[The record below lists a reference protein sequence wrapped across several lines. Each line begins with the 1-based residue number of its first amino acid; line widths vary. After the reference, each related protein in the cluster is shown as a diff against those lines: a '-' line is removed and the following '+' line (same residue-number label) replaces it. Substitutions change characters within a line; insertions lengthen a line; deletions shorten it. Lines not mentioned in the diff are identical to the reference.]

1 MGTTLGNNMTC
12 LRKHENAEAIQAGSA
27 RMGMGRDLD
36 DAVLAAQNRQMNANA
51 QGLVNM
57 VNLSFAGSNFPNL
70 DTYTYTDGMV
80 VLYQKQGQMWN
91 KIGATEIVWD
101 NLNPKWV
108 KSFDVPY
115 HFERREY
122 YKVVVYDIEDRN
134 RLDNLAVHDLVGE
147 LQFALH
153 EVVTARDQTLIKDL
167 ECSDR
172 APGKSG
178 KIHITGDEK
187 QVMNNEEANFRVSA
201 TFEDTSGYNFFF
213 VHKNIAGQTWKPVYK
228 SEIQTAI
235 GGTFSWN
242 LISILTGDL
251 CNEEP
256 EREIRLEFFKSSK
269 TGKHKNLGFI
279 TCNMAQLK
287 EGSYN
292 YLTQGKIKNQ

>member
-153 EVVTARDQTLIKDL
+153 EVVTARD
-167 ECSDR
+167 
-172 APGKSG
+172 
-178 KIHITGDEK
+178 
-187 QVMNNEEANFRVSA
+187 
-201 TFEDTSGYNFFF
+201 
-213 VHKNIAGQTWKPVYK
+213 
-228 SEIQTAI
+228 
-235 GGTFSWN
+235 
-242 LISILTGDL
+242 
-251 CNEEP
+251 
-256 EREIRLEFFKSSK
+256 
-269 TGKHKNLGFI
+269 
-279 TCNMAQLK
+279 
-287 EGSYN
+287 
-292 YLTQGKIKNQ
+292 